1 LRASRVLAVAGIV
14 GVAAWM
20 LPQTAVSSQTGA
32 TGPTEVVCGP
42 RQIDFGDP
50 GDFGQHPSALVVSF
64 PFGAFVTEHVV
75 ALPTPLAAGT
85 YDITAITYDGYVGR
99 QTVSQPFEQVIFQA
113 LAADGSVVG
122 QTGPTIDVPD
132 LVLEA
137 TQKTALGEVTLSQ
150 PAVAIRGRHAYLK
163 SDATPNSLDIICVG
177 FAEVTPPTTTTTTTT
192 TTAPPPGPGPQP
204 TTTTSS
210 IPTEVLPEVI
220 VPVNPVNP
228 SIPVTPV
235 PQPQVV
241 NPSYT
246 G

>member
-1 LRASRVLAVAGIV
+1 MRASRVLAVAGIV
-14 GVAAWM
+14 GVAAWL

-42 RQIDFGDP
+42 KQIDFGDP

-75 ALPTPLAAGT
+75 TLPAPLAAGT

-99 QTVSQPFEQVIFQA
+99 ETVSQPFEQVIFQA

-122 QTGPTIDVPD
+122 QTGPTIDVAD

-150 PAVAIRGRHAYLK
+150 PAVAIRGRHAYLQ
-163 SDATPNSLDIICVG
+163 SDATPNSVDIICVG

-192 TTAPPPGPGPQP
+192 APPPGPQS

-220 VPVNPVNP
+220 IPVNP